1 MRTVARSFVAVL
13 TVCVL
18 WTTPLAAKDDP
29 QEILDA
35 LPKGTVIARDIV
47 YASNGERKML
57 LDVVPKGGNHGFSKG
72 VETQEQIVEKVADF
86 FDSQFKKDAKNTKAG
101 SQRER

>member
-1 MRTVARSFVAVL
+1 MRTVAGSFVALL

-18 WTTPLAAKDDP
+18 WTIPLAAKDDP

-35 LPKGTVIARDIV
+35 LPEGTVMERDIV

-57 LDVVPKGGNHGFSKG
+57 LDVVAKGGNHGFSEG
-72 VETQEQIVEKVADF
+72 EETQEQIVERVGDF
-86 FDSQFKKDAKNTKAG
+86 FDSQFKKDAKNTRAG
-101 SQRER
+101 S